1 MIAAAFIDIIG
12 MILLVLLVFVQRERE
27 HGSKLVRAWRID
39 DFSSKSIVIIAG
51 VQQTEHNVALATNI
65 ETMCLIC
72 YHY

>member
-12 MILLVLLVFVQRERE
+12 MILLVLLVFVQRE
-27 HGSKLVRAWRID
+27 SKLVRAWRID
-39 DFSSKSIVIIAG
+39 DFSCKSIVIIAG